1 MLFRSGEAKSNP
13 KRRNAKGIS
22 IKLVFFELNKKP
34 NVFSAG
40 RFSSKSDTGRN
51 QGKEEGTQEIKR
63 ELLNT
68 LSKEMQSTR
77 RHKVLRTETKRDRS

>member
-1 MLFRSGEAKSNP
+1 MYSLRDDFQANRIQE
-13 KRRNAKGIS
+13 GI
-22 IKLVFFELNKKP
+22 
-34 NVFSAG
+34 
-40 RFSSKSDTGRN
+40 
-51 QGKEEGTQEIKR
+51 KEEGTQEIKR